1 VAQPRRRLDPEQRR
15 AQLLDIGARLFA
27 ERAYD
32 DVWIEEVAELA
43 GVSRGLMYHYF
54 PTKRDFMAAVVQR
67 ESDRLLAV
75 TEPDPRLTVAE
86 RITAGLD
93 AYLDYV
99 ASHRQGVAAVNRA
112 ADSADAGIRA
122 IVDAELGVQQERILD
137 ALAPPDDERE
147 LVAVAVQG
155 WIALVRSVCV
165 DWHDHPAVTGEQLR
179 ELCLNALRGMLGGRL
194 G

>member
-1 VAQPRRRLDPEQRR
+1 
-15 AQLLDIGARLFA
+15 
-27 ERAYD
+27 
-32 DVWIEEVAELA
+32 
-43 GVSRGLMYHYF
+43 
-54 PTKRDFMAAVVQR
+54 
-67 ESDRLLAV
+67 
-75 TEPDPRLTVAE
+75 
-86 RITAGLD
+86 
-93 AYLDYV
+93 
-99 ASHRQGVAAVNRA
+99 AVNRA